1 MKKKL
6 IIFIIC
12 LFSFP
17 TFCFAENKKVEFFVK
32 FAADVN
38 SASIENIY
46 VYYTDKS
53 ENEYS
58 VTLKKENNYAYSY
71 NLYDGSDISRVKVTF
86 DQNDVDGES
95 SILKTNDGY
104 NIYIDIVNKGNSQII
119 IKNDDKTTETA
130 TTTTQVNKTQATTT
144 AASGA
149 TRNNEIKTTVTTS
162 SKIYQETKQN
172 KVIRSIYI
180 IIAAILCF
188 FAAIFVIV
196 GIIKIVNAN
205 K

>member
-6 IIFIIC
+6 LIFIIC

-104 NIYIDIVNKGNSQII
+104 NIYIDIVSKGNSQII
-119 IKNDDKTTETA
+119 IQNDDKTT
-130 TTTTQVNKTQATTT
+130 TTTTQVISTQATTT
-144 AASGA
+144 AALGI
-149 TRNNEIKTTVTTS
+149 TQNNETKTTVTTS

>member
-32 FAADVN
+32 FADDVN

-71 NLYDGSDISRVKVTF
+71 SLYDGSDITRVKVTF
-86 DQNDVDGES
+86 DQNDVDGET

-119 IKNDDKTTETA
+119 IKNDDKTT
-130 TTTTQVNKTQATTT
+130 TTTTQVISTQATTT
-144 AASGA
+144 AASG
-149 TRNNEIKTTVTTS
+149 TTQNNETKTTVTTS

>member
-95 SILKTNDGY
+95 SILKTNDVY

-119 IKNDDKTTETA
+119 IQNDDKTT
-130 TTTTQVNKTQATTT
+130 TTTTQVISTQATTT
-144 AASGA
+144 AASG
-149 TRNNEIKTTVTTS
+149 TTQNNEIKTTVTTS

>member
-119 IKNDDKTTETA
+119 IQNDDKTT
-130 TTTTQVNKTQATTT
+130 TTTTQVISTQATTT
-144 AASGA
+144 AASG
-149 TRNNEIKTTVTTS
+149 TTQNNETKTTVTTS
-162 SKIYQETKQN
+162 GKIYQETKQN

>member
-119 IKNDDKTTETA
+119 IKNDDKTT
-130 TTTTQVNKTQATTT
+130 TTTTQVISTQATTT
-144 AASGA
+144 AASGT
-149 TRNNEIKTTVTTS
+149 TRNNEIKTTSSTS

>member
-119 IKNDDKTTETA
+119 IQNDDKTT
-130 TTTTQVNKTQATTT
+130 TTTTQVISTQATKA
-144 AASGA
+144 AASG
-149 TRNNEIKTTVTTS
+149 TTQNNEIKTTVTTS

>member
-104 NIYIDIVNKGNSQII
+104 NIYIDIINKGNSQII
-119 IKNDDKTTETA
+119 IQNDDKTT
-130 TTTTQVNKTQATTT
+130 TTTTQVISTQATKA
-144 AASGA
+144 AASG
-149 TRNNEIKTTVTTS
+149 TKQNNEIKTTVTTS

>member
-6 IIFIIC
+6 LIFIIC

-119 IKNDDKTTETA
+119 IQNDDKTT
-130 TTTTQVNKTQATTT
+130 TTTTQVISTQATTT
-144 AASGA
+144 AALG
-149 TRNNEIKTTVTTS
+149 TTQNNETKTTVTTS

-180 IIAAILCF
+180 IIAATLCF

>member
-32 FAADVN
+32 FADDVN

-71 NLYDGSDISRVKVTF
+71 NLYDGSDITRVKVTF

-119 IKNDDKTTETA
+119 IQNDDKTT
-130 TTTTQVNKTQATTT
+130 TTTTQVISTQATTT
-144 AASGA
+144 AASG
-149 TRNNEIKTTVTTS
+149 TIQNNEIKTTVTTS
-162 SKIYQETKQN
+162 SKIYHETKQN

>member
-32 FAADVN
+32 FADDVN

-71 NLYDGSDISRVKVTF
+71 NLYDGSDITRVKVTF

-119 IKNDDKTTETA
+119 IKNDDKTT
-130 TTTTQVNKTQATTT
+130 TTTTQVNKTQATTV
-144 AASGA
+144 AASG
-149 TRNNEIKTTVTTS
+149 TTQNNEIKTTVTTS

>member
-86 DQNDVDGES
+86 DQNDVNGES

-104 NIYIDIVNKGNSQII
+104 NIYIDIVNKGGSQII
-119 IKNDDKTTETA
+119 IQNDDKTT
-130 TTTTQVNKTQATTT
+130 TTTTQVISTQATTT
-144 AASGA
+144 AASG
-149 TRNNEIKTTVTTS
+149 TTQNNEIKTTVTTS

>member
-6 IIFIIC
+6 LIFIIC

-38 SASIENIY
+38 STSIENIY

-104 NIYIDIVNKGNSQII
+104 NIYIDIVSKGNSQII
-119 IKNDDKTTETA
+119 IQNDDKTT
-130 TTTTQVNKTQATTT
+130 TTTTQVISTQATTT
-144 AASGA
+144 AALG
-149 TRNNEIKTTVTTS
+149 TTQNNETKTTVTTS

>member
-32 FAADVN
+32 FAEDVN

-71 NLYDGSDISRVKVTF
+71 NLYDGSDITRVKVTF
-86 DQNDVDGES
+86 DQNDVDGQS

-119 IKNDDKTTETA
+119 IQNDDKTT
-130 TTTTQVNKTQATTT
+130 TTTTQVISTQATTT
-144 AASGA
+144 AASG
-149 TRNNEIKTTVTTS
+149 TTENNEIKTTVTTS

>member
-86 DQNDVDGES
+86 DQNDVGGES

-104 NIYIDIVNKGNSQII
+104 NIYIDIANKGNSQII
-119 IKNDDKTTETA
+119 IQNDDKTT
-130 TTTTQVNKTQATTT
+130 TTTTQVISTQATTT
-144 AASGA
+144 AASG
-149 TRNNEIKTTVTTS
+149 TTQNNEIKTTVTTS

>member
-119 IKNDDKTTETA
+119 IQNDDKTT
-130 TTTTQVNKTQATTT
+130 TTTTQVISTQATKA
-144 AASGA
+144 AASG
-149 TRNNEIKTTVTTS
+149 TKQNNEIKTTSSTS

>member
-1 MKKKL
+1 ML
-6 IIFIIC
+6 IQ
-12 LFSFP
+12 LLL
-17 TFCFAENKKVEFFVK
+17 K
-32 FAADVN
+32 
-38 SASIENIY
+38 NIY

-119 IKNDDKTTETA
+119 IQNDDKTT
-130 TTTTQVNKTQATTT
+130 TTTTQVISTQATKA
-144 AASGA
+144 AASG
-149 TRNNEIKTTVTTS
+149 TKQNNEIKTTVTTS

>member
-6 IIFIIC
+6 LIFIIC

-119 IKNDDKTTETA
+119 IQNDDKTT
-130 TTTTQVNKTQATTT
+130 TTTTQVISTQATTT
-144 AASGA
+144 AASG
-149 TRNNEIKTTVTTS
+149 TTENNEIKTTVTTS

>member
-119 IKNDDKTTETA
+119 IQNDDKTT
-130 TTTTQVNKTQATTT
+130 TTTTQVISTQATTT
-144 AASGA
+144 AALR
-149 TRNNEIKTTVTTS
+149 TTQNNETKTTVTTS

>member
-119 IKNDDKTTETA
+119 IQNDDKTT
-130 TTTTQVNKTQATTT
+130 TTTTQVISTQATTT
-144 AASGA
+144 AASG
-149 TRNNEIKTTVTTS
+149 TTQNNEIKTTSSTS

>member
-32 FAADVN
+32 FAEDVN

-71 NLYDGSDISRVKVTF
+71 NLYDGSDITRVKVTF

-119 IKNDDKTTETA
+119 IQNDDKTT

-144 AASGA
+144 AASG
-149 TRNNEIKTTVTTS
+149 TTENNEIKTTVTTS

>member
-119 IKNDDKTTETA
+119 IQNDDKTT
-130 TTTTQVNKTQATTT
+130 TTTTQVISTQATTV
-144 AASGA
+144 AASG
-149 TRNNEIKTTVTTS
+149 TTQNNETKTTVTTS
-162 SKIYQETKQN
+162 SKIYQENKKN

>member
-6 IIFIIC
+6 LIFIIC

-104 NIYIDIVNKGNSQII
+104 NIYIDIVSKGNSQII
-119 IKNDDKTTETA
+119 IQNDDKTT
-130 TTTTQVNKTQATTT
+130 TTTTQVISTQATKA
-144 AASGA
+144 AASG
-149 TRNNEIKTTVTTS
+149 TKQNNEIKTTVTTS

>member
-32 FAADVN
+32 FAEDVN

-71 NLYDGSDISRVKVTF
+71 NLYDGSDITRVKVTF

-119 IKNDDKTTETA
+119 IKNDDKTT
-130 TTTTQVNKTQATTT
+130 TTTTQVNKTQATTV
-144 AASGA
+144 AASG
-149 TRNNEIKTTVTTS
+149 TTQNNETKTTVTTS

>member
-104 NIYIDIVNKGNSQII
+104 NIYIDIVSKGNSQII
-119 IKNDDKTTETA
+119 IQNDDKTT
-130 TTTTQVNKTQATTT
+130 TTTTQVISTQATTT
-144 AASGA
+144 AALG
-149 TRNNEIKTTVTTS
+149 TTQNNETKTTVTTS

>member
-6 IIFIIC
+6 LIFIIC

-104 NIYIDIVNKGNSQII
+104 NIYIEIVSKGNSQII
-119 IKNDDKTTETA
+119 IQNDDKTT
-130 TTTTQVNKTQATTT
+130 TTTTQVISTQATTT
-144 AASGA
+144 AALG
-149 TRNNEIKTTVTTS
+149 TTQNNETKTTVTTS

>member
-104 NIYIDIVNKGNSQII
+104 NIYIDIVSKGNSQII
-119 IKNDDKTTETA
+119 IQNDDKTT
-130 TTTTQVNKTQATTT
+130 TTTTQVISTQATTT
-144 AASGA
+144 AALG
-149 TRNNEIKTTVTTS
+149 TTQNNETKTTVTTS

-196 GIIKIVNAN
+196 VIIKIVNAN

>member
-104 NIYIDIVNKGNSQII
+104 NIYIDIANKGNSQII
-119 IKNDDKTTETA
+119 IQNDDKTT
-130 TTTTQVNKTQATTT
+130 TTTTQVISTQATTT
-144 AASGA
+144 AALG
-149 TRNNEIKTTVTTS
+149 TTQNNETKTTVTTS

>member
-6 IIFIIC
+6 LIFIIC

-71 NLYDGSDISRVKVTF
+71 NLYDGSDISRVNVTF

-119 IKNDDKTTETA
+119 IQNDDKTT
-130 TTTTQVNKTQATTT
+130 TTTTQVISTQATTT
-144 AASGA
+144 AASG
-149 TRNNEIKTTVTTS
+149 TTQNNEIKTTVTTS

>member
-32 FAADVN
+32 FADDVN

-71 NLYDGSDISRVKVTF
+71 NLYDGSDITRVKVTF

-119 IKNDDKTTETA
+119 IKNDDKTTET
-130 TTTTQVNKTQATTT
+130 TTQVISTQATKA
-144 AASGA
+144 AASG
-149 TRNNEIKTTVTTS
+149 TTENNEIKTTVTTS

>member
-104 NIYIDIVNKGNSQII
+104 NIYIDIANKGNNQII
-119 IKNDDKTTETA
+119 IQNDDKTT
-130 TTTTQVNKTQATTT
+130 TTTTQVISTQATTT
-144 AASGA
+144 AALG
-149 TRNNEIKTTVTTS
+149 TTQNNETKTTVTTS

>member
-71 NLYDGSDISRVKVTF
+71 NLYDGSDISRVRVTF

-104 NIYIDIVNKGNSQII
+104 NIYIDIVSKGNSQII
-119 IKNDDKTTETA
+119 IQNDDKTT
-130 TTTTQVNKTQATTT
+130 TTTTQVISTQATKA
-144 AASGA
+144 AASG
-149 TRNNEIKTTVTTS
+149 TKQNNEIKTTVTTS

>member
-17 TFCFAENKKVEFFVK
+17 TFCFAENKKVDFFVK
-32 FAADVN
+32 FADDVN

-71 NLYDGSDISRVKVTF
+71 NLYDGSDITRVKVTF

-119 IKNDDKTTETA
+119 IKNDDKTT
-130 TTTTQVNKTQATTT
+130 TTTTQVNKTQATTV
-144 AASGA
+144 AASG
-149 TRNNEIKTTVTTS
+149 TTQNNEIKTTVTTS

>member
-104 NIYIDIVNKGNSQII
+104 NIYIDIVSKGNSQII
-119 IKNDDKTTETA
+119 IQNDDKTT
-130 TTTTQVNKTQATTT
+130 TTTTQVISTQATTT
-144 AASGA
+144 AALG
-149 TRNNEIKTTVTTS
+149 TTQNNETKTTVTTS

-196 GIIKIVNAN
+196 GIIKIVNAI

>member
-32 FAADVN
+32 FADDVN

-71 NLYDGSDISRVKVTF
+71 NLYDGSDITRVKVTF

-119 IKNDDKTTETA
+119 IQNDDKTT
-130 TTTTQVNKTQATTT
+130 TTTTQVNKTQATTV
-144 AASGA
+144 AASG
-149 TRNNEIKTTVTTS
+149 TTQNNEIKTTVTTS

>member
-86 DQNDVDGES
+86 DQNDVNGES

-119 IKNDDKTTETA
+119 IQNDDKTT
-130 TTTTQVNKTQATTT
+130 TTTTQVISTQATTT
-144 AASGA
+144 AASG
-149 TRNNEIKTTVTTS
+149 TTQNNEIKTTVTTS

>member
-119 IKNDDKTTETA
+119 IQNDDKTT
-130 TTTTQVNKTQATTT
+130 TTTTQVISTQATTT
-144 AASGA
+144 AASG
-149 TRNNEIKTTVTTS
+149 TTQNNETKTTVTTS
-162 SKIYQETKQN
+162 SKIYQENKQN

>member
-119 IKNDDKTTETA
+119 IQNDDKTT
-130 TTTTQVNKTQATTT
+130 TTTTQVISTQATKA
-144 AASGA
+144 AASG
-149 TRNNEIKTTVTTS
+149 TTQNNEIKTTVTTS
-162 SKIYQETKQN
+162 SKIYQDTKQN

>member
-6 IIFIIC
+6 LIFIIC

-71 NLYDGSDISRVKVTF
+71 NLYDGSDISRVRVTF

-119 IKNDDKTTETA
+119 IQNDDKTT
-130 TTTTQVNKTQATTT
+130 TTTTQVISTQATTT
-144 AASGA
+144 AASG
-149 TRNNEIKTTVTTS
+149 TTENNEIKTTVTTS

>member
-119 IKNDDKTTETA
+119 IQNDDKTT
-130 TTTTQVNKTQATTT
+130 TTTTQVNKTQATTV
-144 AASGA
+144 AASG
-149 TRNNEIKTTVTTS
+149 TTQNNEIKTTVTTS

>member
-32 FAADVN
+32 FAEDVN

-71 NLYDGSDISRVKVTF
+71 NLYDGSDITRVKVTF

-104 NIYIDIVNKGNSQII
+104 NIYIDIVNKGNSQITI
-119 IKNDDKTTETA
+119 QNDDKTT
-130 TTTTQVNKTQATTT
+130 TTTTQVISTQATTT
-144 AASGA
+144 AASG
-149 TRNNEIKTTVTTS
+149 TTQNNETKTTVTTS